1 MNEQPLNLRTALR
14 EIRRRRA
21 LVLIV
26 AVLCAA
32 AGVAYGVIKPANSTS
47 VALVLLPQSGK
58 SSALGSNISTDEVIA
73 KSTPVLAAAGAKL
86 SPQLGALE
94 VRNLVSVSQ
103 PSGQILQIAAQGR
116 TSSDSARLANDV
128 AASFIQYVTRL
139 AAANSGPAVAS
150 LKHQSTLYT
159 QQINNL
165 QSQINTV
172 QNRLDSEGAESNA
185 GQADATTLSQL
196 HSEQNQVALQL
207 NSVNNK
213 LTTAQA
219 ASGAAAG
226 SSLVLQKATVEPLSK
241 YRLPIEAGII
251 GFFIGLLGG
260 VVFVLVRAQRETRL
274 RTRDE
279 IARVAGAPVVASLEA
294 PGCATA
300 AAWRELLEGAHRA
313 TDEWA
318 LRVLLESV
326 RNGGAQYSAVRVISF
341 AKDSAALTTGPRLAL
356 HAAANGIRTSFAPG
370 DEAAFAPLRAALSGA
385 DAVGQGLPLA
395 FGPEADGGAAS
406 QLLVAVAVLDQ
417 VPSTLTPSEAV
428 NVLSVS
434 PNFLTADELAQLA
447 LAATQDGSTIEGV
460 VVVNP
465 DPSDTTTGRWRDEV
479 VRPFSRIPH
488 RTASESTPSLEPLK
502 GKGNGS
508 PGKLI
513 ITGRKG

>member
-1 MNEQPLNLRTALR
+1 MNQQPLNLRTALR
-14 EIRRRRA
+14 EIGRRRA

-32 AGVAYGVIKPANSTS
+32 AGVAYGFIKPANSTS

-94 VRNLVSVSQ
+94 VRDLVSVSQ

-116 TSSDSARLANDV
+116 TSSDSA
-128 AASFIQYVTRL
+128 ASGKRRRGNFIQYVTQL
-139 AAANSGPAVAS
+139 AAANSGPAVTS

-159 QQINNL
+159 QQINDL
-165 QSQINTV
+165 QSQIDTV
-172 QNRLDSEGAESNA
+172 QNRVDSEGAGSNA
-185 GQADATTLSQL
+185 GQQDATLLSQL
-196 HSEQNQVALQL
+196 RSEQNQVALQL

-213 LTTAQA
+213 LATAQA

-226 SSLVLQKATVEPLSK
+226 SSLVLQKATVQPLSK

-260 VVFVLVRAQRETRL
+260 VVIVLVRAQRETRL

-318 LRVLLESV
+318 LRVLLDSV

-356 HAAANGIRTSFAPG
+356 HAAANGIVPPSHQETKLPS
-370 DEAAFAPLRAALSGA
+370 LRCEPALSGA

-395 FGPEADGGAAS
+395 LGTEADGGAAS

-447 LAATQDGSTIEGV
+447 LATTQDGSTIEGV

-488 RTASESTPSLEPLK
+488 RTASETRALS
-502 GKGNGS
+502 
-508 PGKLI
+508 
-513 ITGRKG
+513 